1 MRSAT
6 IRYQYQENLCYPICS
21 TVLFIL
27 SLRGCAVLEDA
38 ETDAIEAGAEEVN
51 VTDEKSGT
59 LEFVSP
65 DNDLVTVKGC
75 LVKAGYECQD
85 ASIAYFPNVEATP
98 NGIEKKMLLEDGAS
112 QDMCTINIERSLPHQ
127 SKTKC
132 VRNVTTDLLESPI
145 TRHILRN
152 VRLS

>member
-1 MRSAT
+1 M
-6 IRYQYQENLCYPICS
+6 
-21 TVLFIL
+21 FIL

-51 VTDEKSGT
+51 IIDEKSGT

-112 QDMCTINIERSLPHQ
+112 QDMCTINIERIVL
-127 SKTKC
+127 T
-132 VRNVTTDLLESPI
+132 L
-145 TRHILRN
+145 
-152 VRLS
+152 

>member
-1 MRSAT
+1 M
-6 IRYQYQENLCYPICS
+6 
-21 TVLFIL
+21 
-27 SLRGCAVLEDA
+27 RGCAVLEDA

-85 ASIAYFPNVEATP
+85 ASIAYFPNV
-98 NGIEKKMLLEDGAS
+98 GLLQRNRKEDVTRRWG
-112 QDMCTINIERSLPHQ
+112 LP
-127 SKTKC
+127 
-132 VRNVTTDLLESPI
+132 
-145 TRHILRN
+145 RH
-152 VRLS
+152 VYH

>member
-1 MRSAT
+1 MLDSFVHSDSDSESFHGFTDSEIRSAL
-6 IRYQYQENLCYPICS
+6 R
-21 TVLFIL
+21 

-51 VTDEKSGT
+51 VIDEKSGT

-75 LVKAGYECQD
+75 LVKASQ
-85 ASIAYFPNVEATP
+85 
-98 NGIEKKMLLEDGAS
+98 AS

-127 SKTKC
+127 SQTKC
-132 VRNVTTDLLESPI
+132 VRNVTTDVLKSPI
-145 TRHILRN
+145 TRRILGN
-152 VRLS
+152 VRSS

>member
-1 MRSAT
+1 M
-6 IRYQYQENLCYPICS
+6 
-21 TVLFIL
+21 
-27 SLRGCAVLEDA
+27 RGCAVLEDA

-112 QDMCTINIERSLPHQ
+112 LSRHVYYKHREKPPTPEQNKMCE
-127 SKTKC
+127 KC
-132 VRNVTTDLLESPI
+132 NYRFT
-145 TRHILRN
+145 
-152 VRLS
+152 

>member
-1 MRSAT
+1 M
-6 IRYQYQENLCYPICS
+6 
-21 TVLFIL
+21 FIL

-65 DNDLVTVKGC
+65 DNDLVTVEGF

-85 ASIAYFPNVEATP
+85 ASIVNIPYVE
-98 NGIEKKMLLEDGAS
+98 EYME
-112 QDMCTINIERSLPHQ
+112 
-127 SKTKC
+127 
-132 VRNVTTDLLESPI
+132 
-145 TRHILRN
+145 
-152 VRLS
+152 